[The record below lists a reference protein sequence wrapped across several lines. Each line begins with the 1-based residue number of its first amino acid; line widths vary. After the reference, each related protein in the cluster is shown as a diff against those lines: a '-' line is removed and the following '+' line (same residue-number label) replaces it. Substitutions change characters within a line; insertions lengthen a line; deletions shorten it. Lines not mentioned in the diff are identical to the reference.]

1 MRINAAALLPC
12 LLAVTGVFMAWK
24 ALSLATDSTQPI
36 IVVVSESMSPAFHRG
51 DVCLIWNRSKVIE
64 VGDIPVI
71 WFQGRQ
77 LPMVHRAIESHWQ
90 AEDATTQN
98 AT

>member
-1 MRINAAALLPC
+1 
-12 LLAVTGVFMAWK
+12 
-24 ALSLATDSTQPI
+24 
-36 IVVVSESMSPAFHRG
+36 MSPAFHRG